1 MRKENQGLIIS
12 KIVLLTI
19 LITFSIF
26 TSNCTKEGKKHFF
39 ICLLG
44 VHYQEASLYS
54 DPIADPAQS
63 EVVISWDG
71 SSHIVAEEEISDSI
85 FYFRD
90 ILDLDTL
97 ESYTLELTTDVG
109 HCKGTVTIPGA
120 TYISK
125 PPPDTTLPLGSNIF
139 CDWSTSYGAFYYWV
153 KLTLEAY
160 DSNGS
165 FIELDSMDNNFE
177 NNYTTI
183 SSNIF
188 NTPDAE
194 YYIVHFRVFP
204 HSQAPP
210 MDGTINGRLFGEG
223 QGDSLSFYVGEP
235 VKRAIKTESTTKLT
249 TRRDFLNAYLETL
262 RIEEVIRF

>member
-12 KIVLLTI
+12 KIVFLMTLIAFSLLT
-19 LITFSIF
+19 SG
-26 TSNCTKEGKKHFF
+26 CTKEGKKHLFV
-39 ICLLG
+39 CLLG

-71 SSHIVAEEEISDSI
+71 SSHIFTNEEISDSI

-90 ILDLDTL
+90 SLDLDTL

-125 PPPDTTLPLGSNIF
+125 PTPDTTLPLGSNIS
-139 CDWSTSYGAFYYWV
+139 CEWSTSYGTSYYWV

-165 FIELDSMDNNFE
+165 FIELDSIDNNFDYS
-177 NNYTTI
+177 NITI
-183 SSNIF
+183 SSDIF

-210 MDGTINGRLFGEG
+210 VEGTIDGRLFGEG

-235 VKRAIKTESTTKLT
+235 VTRATKTESATKPH
-249 TRRDFLNAYLETL
+249 TRRNFLNAYLETL